1 MAAPLLCAGITVFSP
16 MIRHKMNQPG
26 KSLGV
31 IGLGKLSACRLQS
44 SAPASPRKRKL
55 SLDLL
60 GADRFV
66 ISSNKQEMES
76 LAKSL
81 DFIVDTASFRSL
93 HVAPQGSWAPGPC
106 RTPRRSAIE
115 SSKPSSWCQNHIWEC
130 RRGHQR
136 HTRNAKLLCIEVIK
150 IQDINEAL
158 DRIVNKDVKY
168 RFVIDIANSLN

>member
-1 MAAPLLCAGITVFSP
+1 

-60 GADRFV
+60 GADR
-66 ISSNKQEMES
+66 
-76 LAKSL
+76 
-81 DFIVDTASFRSL
+81 
-93 HVAPQGSWAPGPC
+93 
-106 RTPRRSAIE
+106 TPRRSAIE
-115 SSKPSSWCQNHIWEC
+115 ASKPSSWS
-130 RRGHQR
+130 RLLLHQYHLYFTLAMFMHGDR
-136 HTRNAKLLCIEVIK
+136 TSTLVAGAKTISGSAAGGTKDAQENAKLLCIEVIK

-158 DRIVNKDVKY
+158 DRLVNKDVKY